1 MVRAQGQVEGIF
13 IGAEAAAPLESMPEV
28 RAEQGRGLAG
38 DRYWSGQGTFWKP
51 LTDREVT
58 LIEMESLEALAS
70 DEGITLEPREARRN
84 IATRGVRLNDLVN
97 QQFRVGDATLL
108 GIRLCEPCG
117 HLERL
122 TGKTLRPALG
132 GRGGLRAA
140 ILASGVIRVGDSIQ
154 AGPEGESAAIPEPLG
169 ASPIAG

>member
-1 MVRAQGQVEGIF
+1 MAQGRVEGIF
-13 IGAEAAAPLESMPEV
+13 IGAAAAAKLDSV
-28 RAEQGRGLAG
+28 SDARAEQGRGLVG

-51 LTDREVT
+51 INDREVT

-70 DEGITLEPREARRN
+70 VEGITLEPRQARRN

-97 QQFRVGDATLL
+97 RRFRVGEATLL

-122 TGKTLRPALG
+122 TGKALRPALG

-140 ILASGVIRVGDSIQ
+140 ILVSGVIRVGDSIDAEQ
-154 AGPEGESAAIPEPLG
+154 DAEGAAVREPLT
-169 ASPIAG
+169 AGQLAG

>member
-1 MVRAQGQVEGIF
+1 MTEARVEGIF
-13 IGAEAAAPLESMPEV
+13 VGSAAAGPLDAVRKV
-28 RAEQGRGLAG
+28 RAEQGRGLVG

-51 LTDREVT
+51 LSDREVT
-58 LIEMESLEALAS
+58 LIEMESLEALAAEAS
-70 DEGITLEPREARRN
+70 ISLQPGEARRN

-97 QQFRVGDATLL
+97 RRFRVGDATLL

-122 TGKTLRPALG
+122 TGQTLRPALN

-140 ILASGVIRVGDSIQ
+140 VLVDGAISVGDGIETS
-154 AGPEGESAAIPEPLG
+154 GELETAESMPAVQTAD
-169 ASPIAG
+169 

>member
-1 MVRAQGQVEGIF
+1 MAQGRVEGIF
-13 IGAEAAAPLESMPEV
+13 IGPQAAAPLESVPQV
-28 RAEQGRGLAG
+28 LAEQGRGLVG

-51 LTDREVT
+51 RNDREVT
-58 LIEMESLEALAS
+58 LIEVESLEALAEE
-70 DEGITLEPREARRN
+70 EGIVLEPREARRN

-97 QQFRVGDATLL
+97 RRFRAGDSTLL

-140 ILASGVIRVGDSIQ
+140 ILASGVIRLGDSIE
-154 AGPEGESAAIPEPLG
+154 AEPEAESAAVPEPLG
-169 ASPIAG
+169 VGQVTG